1 MKVDNIK
8 ITSWKYQIQDMI
20 SKKYVS
26 SKLDL
31 TVGQNSFN
39 QKISS
44 ICFQKDIGDE
54 YNNFD
59 EVSDIYNYIKAHQ
72 NEIQIIDGDIE
83 NINNLQI
90 VKVKKLQPVQHKLIK
105 INMFQQMLYQDW
117 IESITDFFNEL

>member
-117 IESITDFFNEL
+117 IESMTDFFNEL

>member
-44 ICFQKDIGDE
+44 ICFQNDIGDE

-90 VKVKKLQPVQHKLIK
+90 VKVKKLQPVQHKIIK

-117 IESITDFFNEL
+117 IESMTDFFNEL